1 MSPRGWI
8 VCGAIVGALGVA
20 IGAFGAHGLKTHLEA
35 AGDDVDAVRMLST
48 FETGVRYQM
57 YHAPV
62 LMLIGLLLARRRP
75 SPMLQVAGYCVLTG
89 VVIFSG
95 LLYALVLSGMKILGA
110 IVPIGGLLLIAGW
123 TLLAIAAWRE
133 TAKPG
138 D

>member
-1 MSPRGWI
+1 MSPRAWI
-8 VCGAIVGALGVA
+8 VCGAIVGATGVA
-20 IGAFGAHGLKTHLEA
+20 IGAFGAHGLKAYLEA

-62 LMLIGLLLARRRP
+62 LVLIGLLLARRP

-95 LLYALVLSGMKILGA
+95 LLYTLVLSGMKILGA
-110 IVPIGGLLLIAGW
+110 IVPIGGMLLIAGW
-123 TLLAIAAWRE
+123 TLLAVAAWRE